1 MMDAPP
7 TTDILNE
14 LLNLELNSLPIRM
27 IESVAF
33 ISARSRTDFV
43 HVTNMARNARTHAG
57 ALADLIQNLGDSP
70 QPTPPSLDSAG
81 YHFQELAHVR
91 TLLITQQE
99 KTVQNYQTAA
109 QRVSKNPRAAA
120 LIGAI
125 LEDHRRTLTE
135 LTAQKNARG

>member
-1 MMDAPP
+1 MMDAPS

-14 LLNLELNSLPIRM
+14 LLNLELNSVPVRM

-43 HVTNMARNARTHAG
+43 HVTNMARSARTHAG

-70 QPTPPSLDSAG
+70 RPTPPSLDSAG

-91 TLLITQQE
+91 ALLISQQE
-99 KTVQNYQTAA
+99 QTVQKYQTAV
-109 QRVSKNPRAAA
+109 QRVSKSPRAAA
-120 LIGAI
+120 LVGAI
-125 LEDHRRTLTE
+125 LEDHCRTLLE
-135 LTAQKNARG
+135 LSAQKSARG